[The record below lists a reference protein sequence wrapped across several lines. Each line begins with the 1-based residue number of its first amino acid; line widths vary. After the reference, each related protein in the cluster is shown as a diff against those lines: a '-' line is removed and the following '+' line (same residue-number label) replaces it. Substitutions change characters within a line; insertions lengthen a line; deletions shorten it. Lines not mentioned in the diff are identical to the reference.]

1 MEVMQISV
9 SEAMREFLASQANKK
24 GFASPTEFV
33 EALLSDLQQRVAEK
47 REIEAMLLEGIRSPS
62 VVADAAFWEERRRK
76 VLERDPEL
84 KT

>member
-1 MEVMQISV
+1 
-9 SEAMREFLASQANKK
+9 
-24 GFASPTEFV
+24 
-33 EALLSDLQQRVAEK
+33 LQQRVAEK